1 MLLSLAIR
9 NIKRNRRRSVLT
21 VIAMVMASSLLLLG
35 MGIEDGKMYDMLA
48 SATEQYHGHLVISQT
63 GYQAHQDMFIHFSPE
78 VKLLKMVGEVPGVAG
93 VSPRLR
99 GFGLLSCG
107 QETMPVEMLGV
118 DPEKEDGVTTLQE
131 KLIDGEGFDN
141 DQGGVLLGRKL
152 AQKLK
157 VRPGDSLVLIG
168 TGSDGSIA
176 NDLLTVKGI
185 FSTGNTRN
193 DTALVLVPLSWL
205 QEFLVLQGE
214 VHELA
219 IRLDKPMRARTLV
232 KTLGGLLPGKFEV
245 QDWSVF
251 LPEIQDAIALGHVSN
266 MIIMVIFYLATGLSV
281 FNTVYM
287 SVMERSREFGILMA
301 LGTRPGQIRG
311 MVLAETCVMG
321 GISVLLGILLGFAMN
336 LYMAKIGIDL
346 SGVVAPITYAGGTIL
361 PVVHSVIEP
370 VSQILSALVLFL
382 VCIVAGFFPAN
393 KAANLT
399 PIDVIR
405 ES

>member
-9 NIKRNRRRSVLT
+9 NIRRNRRRSLLT
-21 VIAMVMASSLLLLG
+21 MTAMVMASSLLLLG
-35 MGIEDGKMYDMLA
+35 MGIEGGELHDMLA
-48 SATEQYHGHLVISQT
+48 SVTEQYHGHLVISQA
-63 GYQAHQDMFIHFSPE
+63 GYQVHQDMFIHFSPDPE
-78 VKLLKMVGEVPGVAG
+78 TLKTAAALSGVTG

-99 GFGLLSCG
+99 GFGLLSFG
-107 QETMPVEMLGV
+107 QETMSVEILGV
-118 DPEKEDGVTTLQE
+118 DPEKEAGVTTLQS
-131 KLIDGEGFDN
+131 KLIAGEGFDK
-141 DQGGVLLGRKL
+141 DRAGVLLGRKL

-193 DTALVLVPLSWL
+193 DTALVLVPLPWL
-205 QEFLVLQGE
+205 QDFLVLPGK

-219 IRLDKPMRARTLV
+219 VSLKKPMRARTLARSLQAV
-232 KTLGGLLPGKFEV
+232 LPKSFEV
-245 QDWSVF
+245 QVWSVF
-251 LPEIQDAIALGHVSN
+251 LPEIRDAIALGHLSN
-266 MIIMVIFYLATGLSV
+266 LIILAIFYLATGLCV

-301 LGTRPGQIRG
+301 LGTRPWQIRR
-311 MVLAETCVMG
+311 MVLAETFVMG
-321 GISVLLGILLGFAMN
+321 GISVLLGIIFGFAMN

-346 SGVVAPITYAGGTIL
+346 SGHVAPISYAGGTIL

-382 VCIVAGFFPAN
+382 VCMVAGFFPAN
-393 KAANLT
+393 KAAMLV
-399 PIDVIR
+399 PIDVIQ
-405 ES
+405 EN